1 MKYNK
6 LTLSVEKMKT
16 IMNRIIKIGCFI
28 LFILLFGAG
37 CDNEKSRLILSSDIG
52 DVISVFELNYGTSKE
67 IVYKGKKIVFAIDD
81 VQDRVSVNCSLVDF
95 ANNSYDLSPIKVCTY
110 LSVNDEKAPLKV
122 ESKPCGAILYKNDGS
137 DIQDIEGRIEEMKAA
152 SANSSHEAYFTDT
165 FIDLFGEGTQIE
177 NTPYRIYLAKA
188 FPVRYE
194 QPGATKKDYKFIFI
208 LTYK

>member
-1 MKYNK
+1 MKHRK
-6 LTLSVEKMKT
+6 LILSVEKMKT

-37 CDNEKSRLILSSDIG
+37 CNNEKSSSILSSDIG

-67 IVYKGKKIVFAIDD
+67 IVYKGEKIVFEIDD

-95 ANNSYDLSPIKVCTY
+95 PNNSYDPSPIKVCTY

-122 ESKPCGAILYKNDGS
+122 ESKTCGAILYKNDGS